1 MEKNI
6 SINNKIWIDYLRCIS
21 TIAVIIIHVSA
32 VGVMTLSVK
41 TSGWL
46 IANFYDSLSRFC
58 VPIFFMISGALLLNK
73 DYELKNFLRKRTI
86 RIIPPLLFW
95 STVYFTFNNKKY
107 LFREFEFTTF
117 LQKITRSFLY
127 GSEYHLH
134 FVYILLG
141 FYLSVPIL
149 RQWIKKSST
158 TYIVY
163 FLSIWFFSILYRIPS
178 IVTYLPKINIS
189 NFSGYLGYMVLGYFL
204 FKENFKHKFI
214 YILLFVIS
222 VGITFIGTYYISLT
236 KGYFIELFYDY
247 LSINVI
253 VASSCLFLFCKNMNI
268 SFRGI
273 DVVVSVISKYSF
285 GIYLVHALV
294 LKLLDLLGV
303 KIFIMNP
310 ILSIPMISV
319 FCLIISLGIIVF
331 VNKLPFGKYISG

>member
-6 SINNKIWIDYLRCIS
+6 SINNKIWIDYLRVVS
-21 TIAVIIIHVSA
+21 TLAVIIIHVSA
-32 VGVMTLSVK
+32 IGVMTLNIN
-41 TSGWL
+41 TPDWL

-107 LFREFEFTTF
+107 LLGEFEFIAF

-178 IVTYLPKINIS
+178 IVIYLPKIDIT
-189 NFSGYLGYMVLGYFL
+189 NFSGYLGYMVLGHFL
-204 FKENFKHKFI
+204 FNTNFKGK
-214 YILLFVIS
+214 YRYLLLFMAS
-222 VGITFIGTYYISLT
+222 VGITVLGTYYFSLRQ
-236 KGYFIELFYDY
+236 GVFYEYFYDY
-247 LSINVI
+247 LSINI
-253 VASSCLFLFCKNMNI
+253 IIASSSFFLFFKNKKISVKGLDNI
-268 SFRGI
+268 
-273 DVVVSVISKYSF
+273 VSIISKYSF

-294 LKLLDLLGV
+294 LKLLVNLNIDM
-303 KIFIMNP
+303 FIVTP
-310 ILSIPMISV
+310 VLSIPIVSIL
-319 FCLIISLGIIVF
+319 CLIISLGVIVF